1 MEEHTQRGSVDRF
14 PNGDTKEQSLLDL
27 SASNSTAEIVAPSV
41 GPQETKQK
49 IYSIQHLR
57 WFAATLV
64 VLRHALGH
72 FPDELTS
79 RNPLTRS
86 GEFGVDIFF
95 VISGFILWYISAQS
109 RPRPVPFLLNR
120 ITRVYPPYWFFTL
133 VMVATAIVLPKAFRF
148 AYVKPLFVVKSLLLF
163 PAWHPVLHAINPV
176 LPIGWTLQYEVF
188 FYLLFAL
195 MLLLPPSRR
204 LLGNLAALVLL
215 VALGRLIHFSSPP
228 LHVYTDLP
236 LLEFGAGMVIG
247 ALYEKRRLVPP
258 VLGIVMAMAALVWMY
273 PMTAFVASDCRALAW
288 GPPAALL
295 VYGILSAEHGTR
307 AAWNLRLLELLGDA
321 SYSLYLCHLF
331 ALGILRMAWKPFPQ
345 FGTTACVLY
354 VLAATLLATAMGLL
368 THVYLEKPTVKAMRR
383 VVKHLLREKKST
395 KVFSVAIRS

>member
-1 MEEHTQRGSVDRF
+1 MSY
-14 PNGDTKEQSLLDL
+14 LL
-27 SASNSTAEIVAPSV
+27 ASNSTAEIVGPSI

-72 FPDELTS
+72 FPDELTLQ
-79 RNPLTRS
+79 NYLTRS

-109 RPRPVPFLLNR
+109 RPRTIPFLLNR
-120 ITRVYPPYWFFTL
+120 ITRVYPLYWFFTL

-163 PAWHPVLHAINPV
+163 PAWHPILQSINPV

-188 FYLLFAL
+188 FYFLFAV
-195 MLLLPPSRR
+195 LLVLPPSRR
-204 LLGNLAALVLL
+204 LPGNLAALVLL
-215 VALGRLIHFSSPP
+215 VVLGRLIHFHSSP

-247 ALYEKRRLVPP
+247 ALYEKRCLVPSY
-258 VLGIVMAMAALVWMY
+258 VGIIMAVAALVWMY
-273 PMTAFVASDCRALAW
+273 PMTKFVSTDYRPLAW

-295 VYGILSAEHGTR
+295 VYGILSAEYGAR
-307 AAWNLRLLELLGDA
+307 ATWNLRVLELLGDA

-331 ALGILRMAWKPFPQ
+331 ALGALRMAWKPFPQ
-345 FGTTACVLY
+345 FGTTACALY
-354 VLAATLLATAMGLL
+354 VLAGTLLATAMGLL
-368 THVYLEKPTVKAMRR
+368 THIYLEKPMVKAMRR
-383 VVKHLLREKKST
+383 VVERFLKKQEST
-395 KVFSVAIRS
+395 KVFSVARRA

>member
-1 MEEHTQRGSVDRF
+1 MS
-14 PNGDTKEQSLLDL
+14 DL
-27 SASNSTAEIVAPSV
+27 SVSNSTAEIVAPSI

-64 VLRHALGH
+64 VMRHTLGH
-72 FPDELTS
+72 FPDEVIS
-79 RNPLTRS
+79 RNYLTRS

-109 RPRPVPFLLNR
+109 RPRPFPFLLNR
-120 ITRVYPPYWFFTL
+120 ITRIYPPYWFFTL
-133 VMVATAIVLPKAFRF
+133 AMVATAIVLPKAFRF
-148 AYVKPLFVVKSLLLF
+148 AYVKPLFVAKSLLLF
-163 PAWHPVLHAINPV
+163 PAWHPILHNINPV

-188 FYLLFAL
+188 FYLLFAVL
-195 MLLLPPSRR
+195 LLLPPSKR
-204 LLGNLAALVLL
+204 LLGNLSALIVL
-215 VALGRLIHFSSPP
+215 VVLGRLVHFNSPP

-258 VLGIVMAMAALVWMY
+258 FVGIGMAIVALVWMY
-273 PMTAFVASDCRALAW
+273 PMTRFVDSVYRPLAW
-288 GPPAALL
+288 GPQAALL
-295 VYGILSAEHGTR
+295 VYGILSAEYGTR
-307 AAWNLRLLELLGDA
+307 VTWNLRLLELLGDA

-331 ALGILRMAWKPFPQ
+331 ALGALRMVWKPFPE

-354 VLAATLLATAMGLL
+354 VLTGILLATVMGLL
-368 THVYLEKPTVKAMRR
+368 SHIYLEKPMVKVMRR
-383 VVKHLLREKKST
+383 FVERFLAKKKST
-395 KVFSVAIRS
+395 TAFPVESRA

>member
-1 MEEHTQRGSVDRF
+1 MS
-14 PNGDTKEQSLLDL
+14 DL
-27 SASNSTAEIVAPSV
+27 STSKSTAEIVAPSV

-64 VLRHALGH
+64 VMRHTLGH
-72 FPDELTS
+72 FPDELTF
-79 RNPLTRS
+79 RHYLTRS

-120 ITRVYPPYWFFTL
+120 ITRIYPPYWFFTIA
-133 VMVATAIVLPKAFRF
+133 MVATAIVLPKAFRF
-148 AYVKPLFVVKSLLLF
+148 AYVKPLFVEKSLLLF
-163 PAWHPVLHAINPV
+163 PAWHPILHDINPV
-176 LPIGWTLQYEVF
+176 LPIGWTLQYEAF
-188 FYLLFAL
+188 FYLLFAVL
-195 MLLLPPSRR
+195 LLLPPSRR

-215 VALGRLIHFSSPP
+215 VTLGRLIHFTSPP

-247 ALYEKRRLVPP
+247 ALYEKRRLVRSS
-258 VLGIVMAMAALVWMY
+258 VGVAMAGIALIWMY
-273 PMTAFVASDCRALAW
+273 PMTKFVGTSYRPLAW

-295 VYGILSAEHGTR
+295 VYGILSAEYGTR
-307 AAWNLRLLELLGDA
+307 TAWNLRLLELLGDA

-331 ALGILRMAWKPFPQ
+331 ALGALRMVWKPFPQ

-354 VLAATLLATAMGLL
+354 VLAGISLSTILGLL
-368 THVYLEKPTVKAMRR
+368 SHIYLEKPLVNAMRR
-383 VVKHLLREKKST
+383 AVEPLLKKEKST
-395 KVFSVAIRS
+395 KVFSVATRA